1 MSLWLTGVTM
11 PDLWTA
17 RRRIALMLATLSLM
31 AFAAPALAKTPVVG
45 QPAPDFKVETL
56 DGIKL
61 TLADFKGQVV
71 VLNFW
76 ATWCAPCK
84 IELPLLNSYY
94 RHQQKYGLRVLAVT
108 TEDSLPLYQL
118 KPLAAAL
125 TIPMVRR
132 FRGPYETLGGVPTNY
147 VIDRAGVLRYA
158 KADAITL
165 DDLNTLL
172 VPLLQQPAP
181 ETAPSLTPAS
191 VSR

>member
-1 MSLWLTGVTM
+1 MADQRKS
-11 PDLWTA
+11 
-17 RRRIALMLATLSLM
+17 RRCIPLGLAALSLVFL
-31 AFAAPALAKTPVVG
+31 AFPALAKTPAIG
-45 QPAPDFKVETL
+45 QPAPNFKVETL
-56 DGIKL
+56 DGQKL

-76 ATWCAPCK
+76 ATWCGPCK
-84 IELPLLNSYY
+84 VELPLLNSYY

-125 TIPMVRR
+125 AIPMVRY
-132 FRGPYETLGGVPTNY
+132 FKGPYETLGGVPTNY

-158 KADAITL
+158 KADAFTL
-165 DDLNTLL
+165 DELNSLL
-172 VPLLQQPAP
+172 IPLLQEPAP
-181 ETAPSLTPAS
+181 EAPAALTPAS